1 MKTYTEQEIN
11 DLKKSLAKA
20 VRKALAKGPKS
31 VAEEVVRDILDP
43 NYTAEIDPDKVPASG
58 KTNVVNKSKCAKS
71 QEKGVSKLKKFM
83 KRKGK

>member
-20 VRKALAKGPKS
+20 VRKELAKRSKDT
-31 VAEEVVRDILDP
+31 AQEVVRDILDE
-43 NYTAEIDPDKVPASG
+43 NFTAQIDPDKVPASG
-58 KTNVVNKSKCAKS
+58 KTNVMNKSKSMKR

-83 KRKGK
+83 HKKGK